1 MVGQAEFFMELQ
13 QCTTGE
19 RANLRRN
26 CGKLLKDADGQA
38 VLIFYRYVPRSIP
51 AWQEDYWFAA
61 ACFSCLWEAD
71 ISSIPMQQAL
81 AQLKQTS
88 DSMEHRLAG
97 LLDQRW
103 ESDGFFLGKL
113 SRIIK
118 LAKAKGIAIDCAQ
131 LLEDLVYWNSSTQSV
146 QRKWAKAMYE

>member
-1 MVGQAEFFMELQ
+1 MVGQSEFFMDLQ
-13 QCTTGE
+13 RCTTGE
-19 RANLRRN
+19 RAALRRN

-38 VLIFYRYVPRSIP
+38 VLLFYRYVPRSIP

-71 ISSIPMQQAL
+71 ISSVPMQQAL

-97 LLDQRW
+97 LLDQR
-103 ESDGFFLGKL
+103 
-113 SRIIK
+113 
-118 LAKAKGIAIDCAQ
+118 
-131 LLEDLVYWNSSTQSV
+131 
-146 QRKWAKAMYE
+146 